1 MRPIKLTISAFGPY
15 ASKQVIDFEEL
26 KGRNIFV
33 ISGKTGAGKTTI
45 FDAISYAL
53 YGEASGESRE
63 TDSLRSHFADD
74 NTETYV
80 ELEFEL
86 RGEKYTVNRVPKQKK
101 KKARGEGYT
110 EKSADATLTLPDGKV
125 ITKVKNVTD
134 KIIEI
139 LGITREQFKQIVML
153 AQGEFKKL
161 LLADSVEREGIF
173 RKIFNTYDFEKI
185 QAELKDKA
193 ANLSKN
199 RTKSKHEMEI
209 NLKNIKGEHDIVIDE
224 YVDFP
229 LVIEK
234 LKDLLERDNNIYK
247 TLNEEGKEVDNKL
260 QVKNQEKA
268 IIETNNNLIKEKE
281 IIAKALEELLSK
293 EDEYKNKAKT
303 IIDGKNAKEV
313 KYIED
318 KLIETTKKL
327 TKREEDYNLSLKNI
341 DSLKLKQE
349 EANKLLQI
357 EESKECDREKLSV
370 EINNLNKLEEKIIEL
385 DSLNNK
391 VMHLK
396 QSAENSKLQIINNKK
411 ETEELKKSKE
421 EKELQLKDI
430 ATLET
435 KKVELESDIKAKNK
449 TLDEV
454 RELFKV
460 IRSFQNTYIE
470 HNNKAK
476 EYKEFEVEYKK
487 VKENYEKMDDLYKKE
502 QAGILASKLQ
512 ENEPCPVCGSTNHPN
527 KATIKENLKIPTKEE
542 LKVAKENL
550 DKLEKENLEK
560 INNLTTLNS
569 NKTTYL
575 EQVNNHLSM
584 LSATLNID
592 KTFNSETAKVVK
604 NLGTELK
611 SVIDKLKDELL
622 KVIDKISLKEKIE
635 KELNLITTTIN
646 EREQSLIKLE
656 ECEKN
661 YTTELTQNITKIDE
675 YKKEI
680 PENITDLKTLN
691 NLIEVKTKEL
701 NISKEKLAKLRLENE
716 NLAKKLEGEN
726 STSKEINKSIE
737 ELKLEIANN
746 KANFNEAIKEQGF
759 DNIQTYEDAKLQ
771 ISMVESLEKEV
782 ENYNSEL
789 KLTKAKQEDIINKTK
804 DIVFMDI
811 TTIDEEKKSIQENKK
826 ELEGKLRDLHSI
838 IDNNKTVLKNVE
850 NLNIEFKEIEEEYKV
865 VGELADLAN
874 GKKAPYISFERYILA
889 SYFEDIIE
897 AANIR
902 LEKMTGDR
910 FSLIRKT
917 SKSKGAGQKGLELE
931 IYDNYTDSSRDV
943 SSLSGGESF
952 KASLSLALGLS
963 DIVQSNAG
971 GVSLDTMFVDEGFGT
986 LDPQSLDNAIDS
998 LLELQR
1004 GGRLVGIIS
1013 HVEELKERI
1022 DAKLE
1027 VTSTS
1032 KGSKV
1037 EFNIL

>member
-293 EDEYKNKAKT
+293 EDEYKNKSKT

-811 TTIDEEKKSIQENKK
+811 TTIDEEIKSIQENKK

>member
-110 EKSADATLTLPDGKV
+110 EKSADATLTLPDGKI

-247 TLNEEGKEVDNKL
+247 TLNEEGKEVDNNL

-268 IIETNNNLIKEKE
+268 IIETNNNLLKEKE
-281 IIAKALEELLSK
+281 IITKALEELLSK
-293 EDEYKNKAKT
+293 EDEYKNKSKT

-646 EREQSLIKLE
+646 EREHSLIKLE

-661 YTTELTQNITKIDE
+661 YATELTQNITKIDE

-811 TTIDEEKKSIQENKK
+811 TTIDEEIRSIQNNKK
-826 ELEGKLRDLHSI
+826 ELESKLRELHAI
-838 IDNNKTVLKNVE
+838 IVGNKTILKNVE

-865 VGELADLAN
+865 LGELADLAN

>member
-247 TLNEEGKEVDNKL
+247 TLNEEGKEVDNNL

-268 IIETNNNLIKEKE
+268 IIETNNNLLKEKE
-281 IIAKALEELLSK
+281 IITKALEELLSK
-293 EDEYKNKAKT
+293 EDEYKNKSKT

-746 KANFNEAIKEQGF
+746 QTNFNEAIKEQGF

-811 TTIDEEKKSIQENKK
+811 TTIDEEIRSIQNNKK
-826 ELEGKLRDLHSI
+826 ELESKLRELHAI
-838 IDNNKTVLKNVE
+838 IVGNKTILKNVE

-865 VGELADLAN
+865 LGELADLAN

>member
-247 TLNEEGKEVDNKL
+247 TLNEEGKEVDNNL

-268 IIETNNNLIKEKE
+268 IIETNNNLLKEKE
-281 IIAKALEELLSK
+281 IITKALEELLSK
-293 EDEYKNKAKT
+293 EDEYKNKSKT

-396 QSAENSKLQIINNKK
+396 QSAENSKLQIINNTK

-646 EREQSLIKLE
+646 EREHSLIKLE

-811 TTIDEEKKSIQENKK
+811 TTIDEEIRSIQNNKK
-826 ELEGKLRDLHSI
+826 ELESKLRELHAI
-838 IDNNKTVLKNVE
+838 IVGNKTILKNVE

-865 VGELADLAN
+865 LGELADLAN

>member
-268 IIETNNNLIKEKE
+268 IIETNNNLLKEKE
-281 IIAKALEELLSK
+281 IITKALEELLSK
-293 EDEYKNKAKT
+293 EDEYKNKSKT

-341 DSLKLKQE
+341 DSLKLEQE

-680 PENITDLKTLN
+680 PENITNVKTLN
-691 NLIEVKTKEL
+691 KLIEVKTKEL
-701 NISKEKLAKLRLENE
+701 NTSKEKLAKLRLENE

-726 STSKEINKSIE
+726 SISKEINKSIE

-746 KANFNEAIKEQGF
+746 QTNFNEAIKEQGF
-759 DNIQTYEDAKLQ
+759 DNIEDYENAKLK
-771 ISMVESLEKEV
+771 ISMVEVLEKEV

-789 KLTKAKQEDIINKTK
+789 KLTKAKREDIVNKTK

-811 TTIDEEKKSIQENKK
+811 TTIDEEIKSIQENKK

-1013 HVEELKERI
+1013 HVEELKDRI

>member
-268 IIETNNNLIKEKE
+268 IIETNNNLLKEKE
-281 IIAKALEELLSK
+281 IITKALEELLSK
-293 EDEYKNKAKT
+293 EDEYKNKSKT

-811 TTIDEEKKSIQENKK
+811 TTIDEEIRSIQNNKK
-826 ELEGKLRDLHSI
+826 ELESKLRELHAI
-838 IDNNKTVLKNVE
+838 IVGNKTILKNVE

-963 DIVQSNAG
+963 DIVQSNTG

-1013 HVEELKERI
+1013 HVEELKDRI

>member
-247 TLNEEGKEVDNKL
+247 TLNEEGKEVDNNL

-268 IIETNNNLIKEKE
+268 IIETNNNLLKEKE
-281 IIAKALEELLSK
+281 IITKALEELLSK
-293 EDEYKNKAKT
+293 EDEYKNKSKT

-646 EREQSLIKLE
+646 EREHSLIKLE

-811 TTIDEEKKSIQENKK
+811 TTIDEEIRSIQNNKK
-826 ELEGKLRDLHSI
+826 ELESKLRELHAI
-838 IDNNKTVLKNVE
+838 IVGNKTILKNVE

-1013 HVEELKERI
+1013 HVEEIKERI

>member
-247 TLNEEGKEVDNKL
+247 TLNEEGKEVDNNL

-268 IIETNNNLIKEKE
+268 IIETNNNLLKEKE
-281 IIAKALEELLSK
+281 IITKALEELLSK
-293 EDEYKNKAKT
+293 EDEYKNKSKT

-680 PENITDLKTLN
+680 PENITNVKTLN
-691 NLIEVKTKEL
+691 KLIEVKTKEL

-811 TTIDEEKKSIQENKK
+811 TTIDEEIRSIQNNKK
-826 ELEGKLRDLHSI
+826 ELESKLRELHAI
-838 IDNNKTVLKNVE
+838 IVGNKTVLKNVE

>member
-247 TLNEEGKEVDNKL
+247 TLNEEGKEVDNNL

-281 IIAKALEELLSK
+281 IITKALEELLSK
-293 EDEYKNKAKT
+293 EDEYKNKSKT

-349 EANKLLQI
+349 EANRLLQI

-789 KLTKAKQEDIINKTK
+789 KLTKAKQKDIINKTK

-811 TTIDEEKKSIQENKK
+811 TTIDEEIRSIQNNKK
-826 ELEGKLRDLHSI
+826 ELESKLRELHAI
-838 IDNNKTVLKNVE
+838 IVGNKTILKNVE

>member
-1 MRPIKLTISAFGPY
+1 
-15 ASKQVIDFEEL
+15 
-26 KGRNIFV
+26 
-33 ISGKTGAGKTTI
+33 
-45 FDAISYAL
+45 
-53 YGEASGESRE
+53 
-63 TDSLRSHFADD
+63 
-74 NTETYV
+74 
-80 ELEFEL
+80 
-86 RGEKYTVNRVPKQKK
+86 
-101 KKARGEGYT
+101 
-110 EKSADATLTLPDGKV
+110 
-125 ITKVKNVTD
+125 
-134 KIIEI
+134 
-139 LGITREQFKQIVML
+139 
-153 AQGEFKKL
+153 
-161 LLADSVEREGIF
+161 
-173 RKIFNTYDFEKI
+173 
-185 QAELKDKA
+185 
-193 ANLSKN
+193 
-199 RTKSKHEMEI
+199 
-209 NLKNIKGEHDIVIDE
+209 
-224 YVDFP
+224 
-229 LVIEK
+229 
-234 LKDLLERDNNIYK
+234 
-247 TLNEEGKEVDNKL
+247 
-260 QVKNQEKA
+260 
-268 IIETNNNLIKEKE
+268 
-281 IIAKALEELLSK
+281 
-293 EDEYKNKAKT
+293 
-303 IIDGKNAKEV
+303 
-313 KYIED
+313 
-318 KLIETTKKL
+318 
-327 TKREEDYNLSLKNI
+327 
-341 DSLKLKQE
+341 
-349 EANKLLQI
+349 
-357 EESKECDREKLSV
+357 
-370 EINNLNKLEEKIIEL
+370 
-385 DSLNNK
+385 
-391 VMHLK
+391 MHLK

-646 EREQSLIKLE
+646 EREHSLIKLE

-789 KLTKAKQEDIINKTK
+789 KLTKAKQED
-804 DIVFMDI
+804 
-811 TTIDEEKKSIQENKK
+811 TIDEEIRSIQNNKK
-826 ELEGKLRDLHSI
+826 ELESKLRELHAI
-838 IDNNKTVLKNVE
+838 IVGNKTILKNVE

-1013 HVEELKERI
+1013 HVEEIKERI